1 MATFYNQ
8 ATLSFNGSTTTSNI
22 TQGELRES
30 LTITK
35 TAVTD
40 TYALGDDVTY
50 IISITNNSATEY
62 SNILLS
68 DNLGGY
74 EVGAGTVYPLEYVEG
89 SMRRYVNGDLTA
101 PPTVTA
107 GPPVSISA
115 VEVPANGNVILVY
128 EARITQYA
136 PPYVEGAITNT
147 VTLTGDGVLTPIT
160 AQETISAAERAA
172 LTISKSISP
181 TVVSENGTLT
191 YTFVIQ
197 NSGNVAATAEDT
209 IIVTDTFDPRLKNIS
224 VTYNGTAWTEGVNY
238 TYSEATG
245 LFTTAT
251 GQITVPAAAYS
262 QDAQTGA
269 WTLTPGTAVITV
281 KGTV

>member
-40 TYALGDDVTY
+40 TYTLGDDVTY

-74 EVGAGTVYPLEYVEG
+74 AVGEGTVYPLEYVEG
-89 SMRRYVNGDLTA
+89 SIRRYVNGDLTA

-128 EARITQYA
+128 EARVTRYA
-136 PPYVEGAITNT
+136 SPNVEGAVTNT

-172 LTISKSISP
+172 LTINKSISP

-197 NSGNVAATAEDT
+197 NSGNVAATTEDT
-209 IIVTDTFDPRLKNIS
+209 IIVTDTFDPRLKNIT
-224 VTYNGTAWTEGVNY
+224 VTYYGTAWTEGVNY

-251 GQITVPAAAYS
+251 GQIAVPAAAYS

>member
-40 TYALGDDVTY
+40 TYAPGDDVTY

-74 EVGAGTVYPLEYVEG
+74 AVGEGTVYPLEYVEG
-89 SMRRYVNGDLTA
+89 SIRRYVNGDLTA

-128 EARITQYA
+128 EARVTRYA
-136 PPYVEGAITNT
+136 SPNVDGAVTNT

-172 LTISKSISP
+172 LTINKSISP

-197 NSGNVAATAEDT
+197 NSGNVAATTEDT
-209 IIVTDTFDPRLKNIS
+209 IIVADTFDPRLKNIT

>member
-40 TYALGDDVTY
+40 TYAPGDDVTY

-74 EVGAGTVYPLEYVEG
+74 EVGEGTVYPLEYVEG
-89 SMRRYVNGDLTA
+89 SIRRYVNGDLTA

-128 EARITQYA
+128 EARVTQYA
-136 PPYVEGAITNT
+136 SPNVEGAVTNT

-172 LTISKSISP
+172 LTINKSISP

-197 NSGNVAATAEDT
+197 NSGNVAATTEDT
-209 IIVTDTFDPRLKNIS
+209 IIVTDTFDPRLKNIT

-238 TYSEATG
+238 TYNEATG

-251 GQITVPAAAYS
+251 GQIAVPAAAYS

>member
-40 TYALGDDVTY
+40 TYAPGDDVTY

-74 EVGAGTVYPLEYVEG
+74 AVGEGTVYPLEYVEG
-89 SMRRYVNGDLTA
+89 SIRRYVNGDLTA

-128 EARITQYA
+128 EARVTRYA
-136 PPYVEGAITNT
+136 SPNVDGAVTNT

-172 LTISKSISP
+172 LTINKSISP

-197 NSGNVAATAEDT
+197 NSGNVAATTEDT
-209 IIVTDTFDPRLKNIS
+209 IIVADTFDPRLKNIT

-251 GQITVPAAAYS
+251 GQIAVPAAAYS

>member
-68 DNLGGY
+68 DDLGGY

-160 AQETISAAERAA
+160 AQETISAASRAA

-197 NSGNVAATAEDT
+197 NSGNVAATADDT

>member
-40 TYALGDDVTY
+40 TYAPGDDVTY

-74 EVGAGTVYPLEYVEG
+74 SVGEGTVYPLEYVEG
-89 SMRRYVNGDLTA
+89 SIRRYVNGDLTA

-128 EARITQYA
+128 EARVTRYA
-136 PPYVEGAITNT
+136 APNVEGAVTNT

-172 LTISKSISP
+172 LTINKSISP

-197 NSGNVAATAEDT
+197 NSGNVAATTEDT
-209 IIVTDTFDPRLKNIS
+209 IIVADTFDPRLKNIT

-251 GQITVPAAAYS
+251 GQISVPAAAYS

>member
-68 DNLGGY
+68 DDLGGY

-160 AQETISAAERAA
+160 AQETISAASRAA

>member
-40 TYALGDDVTY
+40 TYAPGDDVTY

-74 EVGAGTVYPLEYVEG
+74 EVGEGTVYPLEYVEG
-89 SMRRYVNGDLTA
+89 SIRRYANGDLTA

-128 EARITQYA
+128 EARVTRYA
-136 PPYVEGAITNT
+136 SPNVEGAVTNT

-172 LTISKSISP
+172 LTINKSISP

-197 NSGNVAATAEDT
+197 NSGNVAATTEDT
-209 IIVTDTFDPRLKNIS
+209 IIVTDTFDPRLKNIT

-238 TYSEATG
+238 TYNEATG

-251 GQITVPAAAYS
+251 GQIAVPAAAYS

>member
-40 TYALGDDVTY
+40 TYTPGDDVTY

-74 EVGAGTVYPLEYVEG
+74 AVGEGTVYPLEYVEG
-89 SMRRYVNGDLTA
+89 SIRRYVNGDLTA

-128 EARITQYA
+128 EARVTRYA
-136 PPYVEGAITNT
+136 SPNVEGAVTNT

-172 LTISKSISP
+172 LTINKSISP

-197 NSGNVAATAEDT
+197 NSGNVAATTEDT
-209 IIVTDTFDPRLKNIS
+209 IIVTDTFDPRLKNIT

-251 GQITVPAAAYS
+251 GQIAVPAAAYS

>member
-30 LTITK
+30 LTIKK

-68 DNLGGY
+68 DDLGGY
-74 EVGAGTVYPLEYVEG
+74 EVGAGTVYPLEYIEG

-115 VEVPANGNVILVY
+115 VEVPANGNVIIVY
-128 EARITQYA
+128 EARITRYA
-136 PPYVEGAITNT
+136 PHYVEGAITNT

-160 AQETISAAERAA
+160 AQETISAASRAA

-197 NSGNVAATAEDT
+197 NSGNVATTAEDT

-269 WTLTPGTAVITV
+269 WTITPGTAVITV

>member
-160 AQETISAAERAA
+160 AQETISAASRAA

>member
-68 DNLGGY
+68 DDLGGY

-101 PPTVTA
+101 SPTVTA

-115 VEVPANGNVILVY
+115 IEVPANGNVILVY
-128 EARITQYA
+128 EARITRYA
-136 PPYVEGAITNT
+136 PPYTEGAITNT
-147 VTLTGDGVLTPIT
+147 VSLTGDGVLTPIT
-160 AQETISAAERAA
+160 AQETISAASRAA

-209 IIVTDTFDPRLKNIS
+209 IIVTDTFDPRLKNIT

-251 GQITVPAAAYS
+251 GQITVPAATYS

>member
-68 DNLGGY
+68 DDLGGY

>member
-35 TAVTD
+35 TAVTN

-68 DNLGGY
+68 DDLGGY

-160 AQETISAAERAA
+160 AQETISAASRAA

-251 GQITVPAAAYS
+251 GQITVPAASYS

>member
-68 DNLGGY
+68 DDLGGY

-160 AQETISAAERAA
+160 AQETISAASRAV